1 MRTFHISQ
9 WLFLLRTRGPVRVH
23 GDTFWV
29 GVGRFDMATLVVQ
42 KKKKKRFVWPP
53 KFREKIPISNLK
65 TAQFKGSFKGSS
77 QIFTADAKQEE
88 LRYKLAGKCSVT
100 GCK

>member
-42 KKKKKRFVWPP
+42 KKKKKGLFGQPSSER
-53 KFREKIPISNLK
+53 KF
-65 TAQFKGSFKGSS
+65 Q
-77 QIFTADAKQEE
+77 
-88 LRYKLAGKCSVT
+88 
-100 GCK
+100 